1 MTQQVEVLR
10 LPPCDICTAENRI
23 VIRPADYDGRL
34 KGQTAWA
41 YMCEAHWRTHGI
53 GNLGTGYGQKLVLK
67 EKKEEPV
74 AKPLT
79 REELTYVLDR
89 EAWDRSWSTLSEAI
103 ELQDRRRRSRRYAK
117 RLHDQGFTT
126 YRDESTPILVPLS
139 ITWKDDE

>member
-41 YMCEAHWRTHGI
+41 YMCEAHWRSHGI

-74 AKPLT
+74 HTFSHENVTIHHNGDNSGDAIVRVETESDKGVVSNEFRVPC
-79 REELTYVLDR
+79 
-89 EAWDRSWSTLSEAI
+89 EALVNFARARTISEI
-103 ELQDRRRRSRRYAK
+103 I
-117 RLHDQGFTT
+117 G
-126 YRDESTPILVPLS
+126 ILEQ
-139 ITWKDDE
+139 I